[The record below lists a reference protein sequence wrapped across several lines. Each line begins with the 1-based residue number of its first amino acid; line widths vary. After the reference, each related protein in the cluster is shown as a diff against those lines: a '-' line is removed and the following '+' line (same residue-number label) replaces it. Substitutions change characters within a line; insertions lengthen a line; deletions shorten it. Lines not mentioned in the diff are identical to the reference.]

1 MDEFKRASLGVGRVK
16 SDLMCICVCDNELM
30 LCKRVEQEF
39 QKTLQL
45 RQRMRRVQLGR
56 DLRKMMG
63 RESTEVEK
71 VENEVGMVENEV
83 GGEEEARRRRV
94 GRRTRRVHNVEPQAE
109 LALASTAGKPE
120 KIIFNFFFFFHF
132 HYVEQR
138 ATLKSMIMFT
148 QLIALD
154 LATALSCNQYFIT

>member
-1 MDEFKRASLGVGRVK
+1 MDDFKRASLGVGIVI

-71 VENEVGMVENEV
+71 VESEME
-83 GGEEEARRRRV
+83 GEEVERRRRV

-109 LALASTAGKPE
+109 LALASTAGKPG
-120 KIIFNFFFFFHF
+120 KMIVSIFFFFHF

-154 LATALSCNQYFIT
+154 LATALSCNQYSIT

>member
-1 MDEFKRASLGVGRVK
+1 MDDFKRASLGVGIVI

-56 DLRKMMG
+56 DLRKRMG
-63 RESTEVEK
+63 RESTEE
-71 VENEVGMVENEV
+71 EMVENELL
-83 GGEEEARRRRV
+83 GEEEARRRRV

-109 LALASTAGKPE
+109 LALASTAGKPG
-120 KIIFNFFFFFHF
+120 KRFLFFYFFHF
-132 HYVEQR
+132 TTRNSGQP
-138 ATLKSMIMFT
+138 
-148 QLIALD
+148 
-154 LATALSCNQYFIT
+154 

>member
-1 MDEFKRASLGVGRVK
+1 
-16 SDLMCICVCDNELM
+16 
-30 LCKRVEQEF
+30 
-39 QKTLQL
+39 
-45 RQRMRRVQLGR
+45 
-56 DLRKMMG
+56 MG
-63 RESTEVEK
+63 RESTEE
-71 VENEVGMVENEV
+71 EMVENEME
-83 GGEEEARRRRV
+83 GEEEASRRRV

-109 LALASTAGKPE
+109 LALASTAGKPG
-120 KIIFNFFFFFHF
+120 KMIFIFLFFHF

>member
-1 MDEFKRASLGVGRVK
+1 MQRKRLK
-16 SDLMCICVCDNELM
+16 
-30 LCKRVEQEF
+30 QEF

-45 RQRMRRVQLGR
+45 GQRMRRVQLGR
-56 DLRKMMG
+56 DLRKSMWK
-63 RESTEVEK
+63 ESTEVEK
-71 VENEVGMVENEV
+71 VENEME
-83 GGEEEARRRRV
+83 GEEGARRRV

-109 LALASTAGKPE
+109 LALASTAGKPG
-120 KIIFNFFFFFHF
+120 KIIFNFFFFFQF

-138 ATLKSMIMFT
+138 ATLKSIIMFT

>member
-1 MDEFKRASLGVGRVK
+1 MDDFKRASLGVGRVK

-71 VENEVGMVENEV
+71 VESEME
-83 GGEEEARRRRV
+83 GEEVERRRRV

-109 LALASTAGKPE
+109 LALASTAGKPG
-120 KIIFNFFFFFHF
+120 KMIFIFLFLPF

-138 ATLKSMIMFT
+138 AALKSIIMFT

-154 LATALSCNQYFIT
+154 LATALSCNQYSIT